1 MHKYQE
7 LMVEHQTL
15 QKRLADQPDTVEIE
29 RVRRLIA
36 QARDAGANIGDPQQ
50 REQLHAILRYWGAYI
65 YENTGELPPTQLA
78 PYEPRGVVSQ
88 AMVWLGLRES
98 QWGLLRLLPWG
109 LLGLLALAV
118 AWVLIVTLP
127 KCRYRPVAPDVTAT
141 PTAGVEVAP
150 SEQDQ
155 MATAAAESTRMAEMA
170 EATPTPAEVAEV
182 APSEQDQRATA
193 AAESTRTA
201 EMAEATPTPTAT
213 PVPPT
218 PAFTPLPPGQVT
230 HVVHRGDTLFRIAL
244 RYGTTVQ
251 AIASAN
257 GIANPARIYVGQKL
271 VISTSGGQP
280 PQPPAGATTYVVQP
294 GDNLFRIALRYN
306 LSYMYLAQ
314 YNGIANPSCVY
325 AGQVLRIP
333 PY

>member
-1 MHKYQE
+1 MYKYQE

-15 QKRLADQPDTVEIE
+15 QKQLADQPDAVEIE
-29 RVRRLIA
+29 RVRRLIE

-50 REQLHAILRYWGAYI
+50 REQLHAILRHWGAYI
-65 YENTGELPPTQLA
+65 YENTGELPPTQMA
-78 PYEPRGVVSQ
+78 PYEPRDVVSQ
-88 AMVWLGLRES
+88 AIVWLGSRES

-109 LLGLLALAV
+109 LLGLFVFAV
-118 AWVLIVTLP
+118 AWVLIITLP
-127 KCRYRPVAPDVTAT
+127 NRRYRPVAPDVT
-141 PTAGVEVAP
+141 PTVAGGAEAAP

-155 MATAAAESTRMAEMA
+155 LATVVAELTRMAEMA
-170 EATPTPAEVAEV
+170 EATTMPT
-182 APSEQDQRATA
+182 EQPPTA
-193 AAESTRTA
+193 MPPIPVTS
-201 EMAEATPTPTAT
+201 TPTPTS
-213 PVPPT
+213 P
-218 PAFTPLPPGQVT
+218 PLPPGQVT
-230 HVVHRGDTLFRIAL
+230 HVVQRGENLFRIAL

-271 VISTSGGQP
+271 IIFTFSGKP
-280 PQPPAGATTYVVQP
+280 PQPPTGATTYVIQP

-306 LSYMYLAQ
+306 LSYMYLAH
-314 YNGIANPSCVY
+314 YNGIANPSWIY